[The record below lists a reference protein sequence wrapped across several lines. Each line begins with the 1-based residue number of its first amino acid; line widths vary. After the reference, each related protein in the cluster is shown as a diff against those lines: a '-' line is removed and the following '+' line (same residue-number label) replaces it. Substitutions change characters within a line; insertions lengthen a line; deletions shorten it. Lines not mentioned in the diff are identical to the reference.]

1 MPGAPTHATAV
12 ACYIDVCEYDGVTT
26 ATARVCCPPL
36 HEGSLDR
43 EAAEA
48 LAIRIKALSDP
59 ARLQLLSA
67 IAAAGE
73 VCACDLTEPIGLK
86 QPTVSHHLRLLVDAG
101 FLTRE
106 QRGKWAYFSI
116 VPGLLHDLAR
126 AIDPG

>member
-1 MPGAPTHATAV
+1 MTT
-12 ACYIDVCEYDGVTT
+12 TT
-26 ATARVCCPPL
+26 AMACCPPL

-43 EAAEA
+43 AGAEA
-48 LAIRIKALSDP
+48 LASRIKALSDP

-73 VCACDLTEPIGLK
+73 ACACDLTDPIGLK
-86 QPTVSHHLRLLVDAG
+86 QPTVSHHLKLLVDAG

-116 VPGLLHDLAR
+116 VPGPLSDLAA

>member
-1 MPGAPTHATAV
+1 MAASRARYTAV
-12 ACYIDVCEYDGVTT
+12 ACYIDVCQYERVTT
-26 ATARVCCPPL
+26 MTTQACCPPL

-43 EAAEA
+43 EGAEA
-48 LAIRIKALSDP
+48 LATRIKALSDP

-73 VCACDLTEPIGLK
+73 ACACDLTDPIGLK
-86 QPTVSHHLRLLVDAG
+86 QPTVSHHLKLLVDAG

-116 VPGLLHDLAR
+116 VPGLLRDLAG